1 MSADKP
7 RACRSS
13 RPQREK
19 KENPRKRRQRRLCRC
34 QAAIDKD
41 SDRNNNNNKK
51 IPRHGCA
58 RPLFFISDFF
68 ALRPAP
74 VAPQEGEKEEP
85 SAHQMANA
93 EARRYAVY
101 VARVLSDT
109 VVKTL
114 QNARGLVGTMVTGE
128 RAYNAL
134 VGVPYRT
141 DAVEWEIEAW
151 GAPDAVPRIAAA
163 IARAVAETAARQ
175 SLRLD
180 VIDDHFGV
188 RLTDVALVEGA
199 FARWDVVVQTTRWH
213 FVLARVRRRAASPPD
228 TVTFDDVTFAG
239 PSAVLRALWTAARD
253 PALYPRARARAARL
267 VDAFG
272 RASSRARLSGNLYK
286 SLLLGGPAARARAVA
301 IGVLS
306 DEPGAARRAMAGRVA
321 ATAMGPVDRATLAA
335 GVPVQHPRPRFS
347 VSPVDVAAHDAYVR
361 GLAPRLRRALLAYT
375 GPASGPINLALL
387 DRFFGSGSTRPDGD
401 EEDPLMQAAL
411 VQEALLGAPPLT
423 ADARVYKVARFLYFG
438 TATPQC
444 NGGCP
449 DGGGDGDGGGS
460 RATTNYGL
468 RAGDVER
475 QWVFN
480 STTLDA
486 WLDFGPFLDEFASC
500 CAFVVRVPAGTTGA
514 LILGRN
520 SAYPD
525 EYEMLLPYGCAFA
538 VRARRPGE
546 VTYRGLAQREQIF
559 YQDTTVY
566 EVDYVPPLA
575 SSLQMVETDTARE
588 AAAAMRDG
596 ANVATRV
603 DLAAPLATPDHAS
616 AVAAHPHL
624 AAFLAGLLKG
634 HLAGGL
640 ALPGLGGAAR

>member
-1 MSADKP
+1 
-7 RACRSS
+7 
-13 RPQREK
+13 
-19 KENPRKRRQRRLCRC
+19 
-34 QAAIDKD
+34 
-41 SDRNNNNNKK
+41 
-51 IPRHGCA
+51 
-58 RPLFFISDFF
+58 
-68 ALRPAP
+68 
-74 VAPQEGEKEEP
+74 
-85 SAHQMANA
+85 MANA

-114 QNARGLVGTMVTGE
+114 QNARGLVGTLATGE

-141 DAVEWEIEAW
+141 DAVEWDIEAW
-151 GAPDAVPRIAAA
+151 GAPDAVPRVAAA
-163 IARAVAETAARQ
+163 IAQATAETATRQ

-188 RLTDVALVEGA
+188 HLTGVSLVASGPA
-199 FARWDVVVQTTRWH
+199 QWDVVVQTTRWD

-239 PSAVLRALWTAARD
+239 PSVVLRALWSTARD
-253 PALYPRARARAARL
+253 PTVYPRTRDRAARL
-267 VDAFG
+267 LDAFG
-272 RASSRARLSGNLYK
+272 RASARSRLSGNLYK
-286 SLLLGGPAARARAVA
+286 SLLLDGPAARARAVA

-321 ATAMGPVDRATLAA
+321 ATAMGPVDHEVIDA
-335 GVPVQHPRPRFS
+335 GVPVLHPRPRFS

-361 GLAPRLRRALLAYT
+361 ALPPRLQRALLAYT

-387 DRFFGSGSTRPDGD
+387 DRFFGSGSDRAGAGNNNDD
-401 EEDPLMQAAL
+401 DNDDNNPLVQAAL

-438 TATPQC
+438 TAAPQC
-444 NGGCP
+444 DGGCP
-449 DGGGDGDGGGS
+449 DGDDDGGDDDGSQG

-480 STTLDA
+480 STTMDA

-500 CAFVVRVPAGTTGA
+500 CAFVVRVPAGARGA

-520 SAYPD
+520 SAFPD

-538 VRARRPGE
+538 VQARRPGE
-546 VTYRGLAQREQIF
+546 VTYRGLAQRDEIF

-566 EVDYVPPLA
+566 EVDYVPPVG
-575 SSLQMVETDTARE
+575 SSADMVEANTALD
-588 AAAAMRDG
+588 AIGTMRN
-596 ANVATRV
+596 ANATARV
-603 DLAAPLATPDHAS
+603 DLAKALATPSHAS
-616 AVAAHPHL
+616 AVAAHPRL
-624 AAFLAGLLKG
+624 AALLATLLKG